1 MKHQVIT
8 VEELR
13 KSFPHDRYETILPNQ
28 EESFAAIA
36 KNNGVLT
43 IEAPTGSGKT
53 GTGYTFLKALQRRGE
68 EGALLYITQNKYQV
82 AQVKL
87 FHPDV
92 KIAYGRNEHPCLYYK
107 KEDGSP
113 KFKADEI
120 PCSFLVHHPTRPCG
134 HYVHQDTGKTVVPG
148 AEPCP
153 YFQQKFEIR
162 QPGVIGCV
170 TGAFALF
177 AQVFQQQFGELAGT
191 VIDEAHK
198 IARAIRSV
206 LSYDIT
212 DYHLELC
219 IKLCREIGADEEA
232 AGLDEFRKALIRI
245 VERRQGNKKYLNKP
259 LLTQA
264 EIQELMDVV
273 CSINEKDLKQK
284 VFQAMREGQLD
295 DEEQMETL
303 KHMEVILRDLRRYI
317 ISLGYAI
324 PTEKRGALNYLYA
337 YYEKE
342 KEKPDESEAE
352 NKRKKVRYRLV
363 VKAYKV
369 TGLVRKLLGKRSLA
383 MSATIGNEVFA
394 METGIDSP
402 VVRLKSDFVAANAR
416 VYLPIDTADLS
427 KNNRGKGQPG
437 KTMGRIA
444 EACGK
449 FADEGFRSLVL
460 VVSNEEREMFRKI
473 AEEHELDVR
482 TYGNGVTAKDMAVRF
497 RNGDGMVLVGTFA
510 QYGEGYDLPDG
521 IAPVTHI
528 LRPAWPHIHNPET
541 QFEEERFGNGRWA
554 LWSWRVMIEAL
565 QGRGRNIR
573 SKVDRGVTIFYSQ
586 SFRRFLFASLPGWLQ
601 PSYRGEWRLERC
613 IDDSLELLRE
623 KKAA

>member
-13 KSFPHDRYETILPNQ
+13 ENFPHDRYETILPNQ
-28 EESFAAIA
+28 DQSFVAIA
-36 KNNGVLT
+36 KHDGVVT

-53 GTGYTFLKALQRRGE
+53 GTGYTFLKTLRSRGE
-68 EGALLYITQNKYQV
+68 EGALLYIAPSKTLV
-82 AQVKL
+82 TQVKL
-87 FHPDV
+87 LHPDV
-92 KIAYGRNEHPCLYYK
+92 KIAFGRNEHPCLYYK
-107 KEDGSP
+107 NEDGTP

-120 PCSFLVHHPTRPCG
+120 PCSFLVHHPTKPCP

-148 AEPCP
+148 VPPCA
-153 YFQQKFEIR
+153 YFEQKFEVR
-162 QPGVIGCV
+162 QPGSISVM

-198 IARAIRSV
+198 ITRSIRSV

-219 IKLCREIGADEEA
+219 VKLCREIGADEEA
-232 AGLDEFRKALIRI
+232 AGLDEFRTALIRI
-245 VERRQGNKKYLNKP
+245 VERRQTNKRLKNKS

-273 CSINEKDLKQK
+273 CSIDETGLKQK
-284 VFQAMREGQLD
+284 VFQAMQEGQLD
-295 DEEQMETL
+295 EEEQMETL

-337 YYEKE
+337 YYEK
-342 KEKPDESEAE
+342 KADESEKE
-352 NKRKKVRYRLV
+352 NKKKKVRYRLV

-394 METGIDSP
+394 METGINSP
-402 VVRLKSDFVAANAR
+402 VVRLKSDFAAANAR
-416 VYLPIDTADLS
+416 IYLPTDTANLS

-437 KTMGRIA
+437 KTMWRIA

-449 FADEGFRSLVL
+449 FALEGFRSLVL

-473 AEEHELDVR
+473 AEEYGLDVR
-482 TYGNGVTAKDMAVRF
+482 TYGDGVTAKEMAVRF
-497 RNGDGMVLVGTFA
+497 RDGVGTVLVGTFA

-528 LRPAWPHIHNPET
+528 LRPAWPHVHNPET
-541 QFEEERFGNGRWA
+541 QFEKERFGNGRWA

-586 SFRRFLFASLPGWLQ
+586 SFRRFLFASLPEWLQ
-601 PSYRGEWRLERC
+601 LSYRGEWRLERC
-613 IDDSLELLRE
+613 IEDSLELFRG